1 MIALFTVNRGGVLL
15 HQLRE
20 VRALLECVKD
30 FVRIRRESV
39 RRQLKWSLHAL
50 FQVLDVDL
58 SGNRVTLAYREIDDE
73 FGVGV
78 NAKINVLLAALA
90 VFQFVVS
97 FLATD
102 KGKQFVNLHVW
113 KGNVANALV

>member
-1 MIALFTVNRGGVLL
+1 VLL
-15 HQLRE
+15 LGMAGAGVVYWVGTRS
-20 VRALLECVKD
+20 A
-30 FVRIRRESV
+30 
-39 RRQLKWSLHAL
+39 
-50 FQVLDVDL
+50 DL
-58 SGNRVTLAYREIDDE
+58 SDDASMLGYREIDDE

-97 FLATD
+97 FLAAD